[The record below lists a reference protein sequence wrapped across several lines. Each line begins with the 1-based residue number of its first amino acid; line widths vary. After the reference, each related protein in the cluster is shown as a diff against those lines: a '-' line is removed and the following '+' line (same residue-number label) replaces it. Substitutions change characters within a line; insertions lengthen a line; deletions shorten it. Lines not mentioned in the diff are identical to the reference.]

1 MRAALY
7 INECCF
13 SAAAQGD
20 FIVEGSECMSA
31 DSVNHR
37 LHIKIKRYWLMLGL
51 GINSDQWVK
60 DFISCGCSL
69 GALTPGRN

>member
-1 MRAALY
+1 MSAALY

-37 LHIKIKRYWLMLGL
+37 YWLMLGL